1 MRSHN
6 YKLGENQLN
15 YETTAHRVEHN
26 NRVLEPNHQPERSVE
41 EARLDLGKHHYD
53 LGGEDGARTTTH
65 QRTFDKKVIFHHF
78 LRLVDFQVRFRDQT
92 ELTVERQQENQPR
105 RRHVPT
111 DAHDHAG
118 RIQADRL
125 QPRPE

>member
-65 QRTFDKKVIFHHF
+65 QRTFDKKVISTTSFNAAC
-78 LRLVDFQVRFRDQT
+78 RFSSTGSGPDRT
-92 ELTVERQQENQPR
+92 R
-105 RRHVPT
+105 
-111 DAHDHAG
+111 G
-118 RIQADRL
+118 RT
-125 QPRPE
+125 